1 MGEICIFCPIPSRGN
16 KSKYRRLGKQYQNGI
31 LEVEKVSNGSKAGG
45 VEKISKHECNLGENL
60 AVLYPQRKA
69 KG

>member
-1 MGEICIFCPIPSRGN
+1 MGEICIFCPIPSMGN

-45 VEKISKHECNLGENL
+45 VEKISKHECNV
-60 AVLYPQRKA
+60 A
-69 KG
+69 